1 MGYMLIF
8 LFPSSTLSSS
18 GCGSMSSISPGDS
31 SLSTDMSLG
40 AMAVYMLVMSE
51 LIEEHIV

>member
-1 MGYMLIF
+1 MLIF